1 MIYSLRKTGRM
12 IWLHKGMYLL
22 LLIEVAIGMFLFSY
36 CLNTTM
42 SCDDTVRSID
52 AGIGTDAIQL
62 TCYLSGMNYQ
72 PDGFP
77 VEPDFVEQLRQQER
91 AEGLGIQ
98 YLPYVQGT
106 IYFADTGE
114 SAEIYLLFADE
125 ESGIRLGFQ
134 TMQGEGY
141 IGSRAAEHLRRL
153 VFSEP
158 GEQYAFGYSSLALSE
173 KALVFG
179 DEWECLLDQLLPM
192 QEEPEAHVISR
203 SYSSISAGEQILLSD
218 CIVLPFER
226 MGVLAHAEGLNGRVS
241 LQFFL
246 ESWNG
251 DFRIFADIVKELN
264 ATNAD
269 YHFSLTQQSVE
280 LHEGA
285 EDLMIPYRT
294 SLWVGI
300 SVLAITTS
308 GMIGAFILIL
318 HRREKTNAVAVAC
331 GATYGKLF
339 AELFVEVGSV
349 IFVGTLIGLICSV
362 PAVLRVRLHVIS
374 MMGAMHA
381 EAVLGCLGIS
391 VLSTVLICGGATLL
405 VRGRQLAE
413 VLKAS

>member
-1 MIYSLRKTGRM
+1 M

-42 SCDDTVRSID
+42 SCDDTVRRID

-98 YLPYVQGT
+98 YLPYVQGM

-125 ESGIRLGFQ
+125 ESSIQLGFQ
-134 TMQGEGY
+134 TMQEEGY
-141 IGSRAAEHLRRL
+141 IGSRAAEHLQCR

-158 GEQYAFGYSSLALSE
+158 GEQSAFGYSSLALSE

-192 QEEPEAHVISR
+192 QEELEAHAISK
-203 SYSSISAGEQILLSD
+203 SYSSISADEQIMLSD
-218 CIVLPFER
+218 CIVLPLER
-226 MGVLAHAEGLNGRVS
+226 MGVLAHAEGLNGKVS

-246 ESWNG
+246 EGWDG
-251 DFRIFADIVKELN
+251 DFRIFADLVKELN
-264 ATNAD
+264 SINTD
-269 YHFSLTQQSVE
+269 YHFSLTQQSVG

-308 GMIGAFILIL
+308 GMVGAFILIL

-339 AELFVEVGSV
+339 AELFAEVGSV

-362 PAVLRVRLHVIS
+362 PAVLRVRLHAIS